1 MKKQEYRSKIRSR
14 EEEEE
19 EEEEEKSM
27 NASLRIAAR

>member
-19 EEEEEKSM
+19 EEEKSM

>member
-1 MKKQEYRSKIRSR
+1 MKKQEYRSKICSR